1 MEYKA
6 RQSTRYTSVADTTS
20 VNDYPQDIQMYD
32 VPPVGEM
39 SLEEFQELGFDR
51 LKALRLVE
59 TTNYRGDLKT
69 PEERKK
75 ALGDSLKIDGLKY
88 YVNLLYANGS
98 NPQSEEHLQ
107 ARKRD
112 HVSHFI
118 LRLVYCHDTEQS
130 KWFVN
135 QEVEFFKLRFSSLDK
150 KGIESLL
157 SINNI
162 NCICISQEEKEEL
175 KEELSLSS
183 GKVANIDIA
192 DIYKV
197 PFEKVIDLVRARRV
211 YLKAGM
217 AYITHMDLSSVFV
230 SHFRDNLVRGLES
243 ARVLYDNISDDER
256 LTRYLTGLPS
266 AFSGMAR
273 VVWSTTATPVDKL
286 NDLSK
291 TSYPLCM
298 RTLHEALVTNSH
310 LKNSGR
316 MQYGLF
322 LKGIG
327 VTLEDAL
334 RFWRDAFLKKTD
346 GVAFDKKYAYS
357 IRHYFGKEG
366 RQTNYTPYGCQKIIS
381 GAVGPGEYHGCPFRH
396 MDRDSLCQ
404 KLTSYGVFASN
415 ATEIMDL
422 AKDGQYHLACA
433 KYFEV
438 THNKPSSKPLL
449 HPNAYFAESRS
460 ILSEEDG
467 KDIDNKDKFSQSTTG
482 TPVSLPRKND
492 RYSTPSGNVD
502 YNGTPKRNDRYA
514 TPSRNADADTPPLR
528 KVQKTSYETPPS
540 KKAAKMT
547 PVNIADMLND
557 DDFADFMDVDIAEQ
571 S

>member
-6 RQSTRYTSVADTTS
+6 RRRYTAVAD
-20 VNDYPQDIQMYD
+20 VVGNDYPHDIQMYD
-32 VPPVGEM
+32 VSPVGEM

-59 TTNYRGDLKT
+59 TTNCRGDLKT
-69 PEERKK
+69 QEERKK
-75 ALGDSLKIDGLKY
+75 AFCDSLKSDGLKY
-88 YVNLLYANGS
+88 YANLLYADGS
-98 NPQSEEHLQ
+98 NPQSEEHSQ
-107 ARKRD
+107 TRRRD
-112 HVSHFI
+112 HTSHFI
-118 LRLVYCHDTEQS
+118 LRLVYCHDVEQA

-150 KGIESLL
+150 KGIEHLL
-157 SINNI
+157 NINNMD
-162 NCICISQEEKEEL
+162 CVPISQDEKFEL

-183 GKVANIDIA
+183 GKVTNIDIA

-197 PFEKVIDLVRARRV
+197 PFEKVIDLVKGRKV

-230 SHFRDNLVRGLES
+230 SYFRENLFAGLES
-243 ARVLYDNISDDER
+243 AKILYDNISDDER
-256 LTRYLTGLPS
+256 LTKYLTGLPS

-273 VVWSTTATPVDKL
+273 VVWSTTATPIDKL

-291 TSYPLCM
+291 SSYPLCM
-298 RTLHEALVTNSH
+298 RTLHEALYTNSH
-310 LKNSGR
+310 LKNTGR

-334 RFWRDAFLKKTD
+334 RFWRDAFSKKID
-346 GVAFDKKYAYS
+346 GVAFEKKYAYS
-357 IRHYFGKEG
+357 IRHYYGKEG

-381 GAVGPGEYHGCPFRH
+381 SSVGPGEYHGCPFRH
-396 MDRDSLCQ
+396 MDRDSLYQ
-404 KLTSYGVFASN
+404 KLTSCGVFASN
-415 ATEIMDL
+415 MTEIMDL

-438 THNKPSSKPLL
+438 MHNKPASKPLL
-449 HPNAYFAESRS
+449 HPNAYFVESRA
-460 ILSEEDG
+460 ILTGEDDG
-467 KDIDNKDKFSQSTTG
+467 SKDIDNKEKFSQSTPG
-482 TPVSLPRKND
+482 SLSARKNEKFP
-492 RYSTPSGNVD
+492 TPKNTEFA
-502 YNGTPKRNDRYA
+502 GTPKRNDRYA
-514 TPSRNADADTPPLR
+514 TPTRRNADTIGTPSGMD
-528 KVQKTSYETPPS
+528 KKMDYQTP
-540 KKAAKMT
+540 KRNKMT
-547 PVNIADMLND
+547 PVNIAEMLND
-557 DDFADFMDVDIAEQ
+557 DDFTEFMDVDMADM